1 MPVFPPAAVSLPV
14 TEILLELHA
23 TPAEQALIVIAPKET
38 TVAAVVPV
46 PVTVIELPVMSA
58 VSDTAIA
65 VVEIPVILTGPA
77 AEVMVAVSDTP
88 PPVAAPLGPPKI
100 VTPA

>member
-1 MPVFPPAAVSLPV
+1 
-14 TEILLELHA
+14 
-23 TPAEQALIVIAPKET
+23 
-38 TVAAVVPV
+38 
-46 PVTVIELPVMSA
+46 MSA

>member
-38 TVAAVVPV
+38 TVAAATLV
-46 PVTVIELPVMSA
+46 PVTAIELPVIKPVA
-58 VSDTAIA
+58 VTAA
-65 VVEIPVILTGPA
+65 PLAPVPWLMP
-77 AEVMVAVSDTP
+77 VMVAELLFEVMTAFVASADT
-88 PPVAAPLGPPKI
+88 VDVDAEFLA
-100 VTPA
+100 